1 MMSKVP
7 FYKRAISFL
16 LGLLCLLMLCSVN
29 AEQVSKINLTKEQQ
43 VWVAENPLIYVG
55 VSSDWPPFEYQDV
68 LGNPRGIDIDILNLI
83 SARTGLNFE
92 IKSAKWSDNL
102 ASFKA
107 QQLDLLIGVKYLQ
120 EREAIGHYS
129 SAYLQVLD
137 YFFAHQRYADTPFS
151 ELTDKRI
158 AIPREYATS
167 HFIRDNFPH
176 LQLLVVDTLYDAIDA
191 VIEGKADLLFNNY
204 QTVSYILTQNN
215 INDIVPKQSMR
226 HTGRTGIHLL
236 SRHSKPILAEI
247 IEVALQSITL
257 EEKENLSRL
266 HMGLARTALFERF
279 ERANIEFTDQEKAY
293 LLSKP
298 VITMTGDPNWL
309 PYEGLDEQGNYVG
322 IVPDMLD
329 LFEERLGIVFKREIG
344 PSWIDSVKLF
354 ESNQVD
360 VISETYQSDIG
371 DNTLYTNAYLSSP
384 IVLIMRDKQQFV
396 GDYRDVAP
404 LELGLIENYGYTKQV
419 EQSFPNKV
427 FFRYGDI
434 DVGLNAV
441 ATGKVDV
448 LFATL
453 AQASYHMASQGM
465 NNLRIVGQTPFKTEL
480 SFGTHKDNQLLVS
493 ILNKALLS
501 VSQNEK
507 QAIVQRWGDE
517 KFVSRVDYTLV
528 LIVFLIAVVLLIL
541 IVSWYQK
548 LFRETQARQEAQAH
562 YKLLLESLPSQVM
575 VVNLDGIIEDVNKQV
590 LEDYQC
596 SAQQLIGQ
604 PFVNLL
610 NEPRNF
616 TFFSNMIEEDGI
628 EQLTIEFKWQNQVHA
643 MMLSMLPISVN
654 NKPALLTLV
663 VDITSRV
670 TMEKMI
676 IDARNSA
683 IEANNAKSSFLAN
696 MSHEIRTPMNAI
708 IGFSQLLSASVEE
721 PKAQSYLKT
730 IRSAGNSLLVLINDI
745 LDLSKVEAGKLQ
757 LQLKTT
763 NLSSLLR
770 EVIQIFEIDTNE
782 KSIELHMNID
792 PYMPNLKLDEARLRQ
807 VLFNL
812 VGNAVKF
819 TQRGKIELN
828 VELTLCNDDLA
839 VLKVAVSDT
848 GVGISPQA
856 QKTIFDSFTQANEH
870 KNVHAGGTG
879 LGLAISKRLIE
890 LMGGELT
897 VTSELNRGSTFAF
910 TLPNIALVTDEVTK
924 KRLSG
929 SDTIQFM
936 AQRILVVDDVEDN
949 RALLKQWLTML
960 GLVVE
965 SVSDGQ
971 AAIDATSDSD
981 FDLVLLDL
989 KMAGLS
995 GHEAASV
1002 IKQRRPKLPIVAVSA
1017 SSSSEQ
1023 IDYNDFVGYLSKPIL
1038 QSDLIDELKKHLA
1051 FSVVQFN
1058 DNAVESNSLILS
1070 YEIVSALTY
1079 NYELRAKKVLERN
1092 SLDEIKNFADDL
1104 THSAQQLQC
1113 PELISF
1119 CQQLLIAVECFDV
1132 IEIQNL
1138 MESFISQFKD
1148 ESGARLSYLKS

>member
-1 MMSKVP
+1 MSKVP
-7 FYKRAISFL
+7 LYKQVNRL
-16 LGLLCLLMLCSVN
+16 LLSLLCLLMLSSVH
-29 AEQVSKINLTKEQQ
+29 AESSANLRLTKEHQR
-43 VWVAENPLIYVG
+43 WISANPLVSVG

-68 LGNPRGIDIDILNLI
+68 LGNPRGIDIDILNVI
-83 SARTGLNFE
+83 SARTGLSFE

-102 ASFKA
+102 AAFKV

-137 YFFAHQRYADTPFS
+137 YFFSHQRYADTPFS
-151 ELTDKRI
+151 ELTEKRI

-167 HFIRDNFPH
+167 HFVRDNFP
-176 LQLLVVDTLYDAIDA
+176 QLKLLIVDTLYDAIDA
-191 VIEGKADLLFNNY
+191 VIEGEADLLFNNY

-215 INDIVPKQSMR
+215 ITNIVPKQSMR
-226 HTGRTGIHLL
+226 HTGRSDIHLL
-236 SRHSKPILAEI
+236 TQRSKPILAEI
-247 IEVALQSITL
+247 IEIALTSITL
-257 EEKENLSRL
+257 EEKENLGRL

-279 ERANIEFTDQEKAY
+279 ERANIEFTDQEKAF
-293 LLSKP
+293 LLSNP

-329 LFEERLGIVFKREIG
+329 VFEKRLGIVFKREIG
-344 PSWIDSVKLF
+344 TSWIDSVNLF
-354 ESNQVD
+354 ESKQVD

-371 DNTLYTNAYLSSP
+371 DSTSYTNAYLSSP

-404 LELGLIENYGYTKQV
+404 LNLGLIENYGYTKQV
-419 EQSFPNKV
+419 KESFPEKI
-427 FFRYGDI
+427 FSRYGDI

-501 VSQNEK
+501 VSHSEK
-507 QAIVQRWGDE
+507 QTIVQRWGDE
-517 KFVSRVDYTLV
+517 KFVSHVDYSLV
-528 LIVFLIAVVLLIL
+528 ALVFTIAVIFLGLI
-541 IVSWYQK
+541 IWWYQK
-548 LFRETQARQEAQAH
+548 LLRETQARQEAQDH

-575 VVNLDGIIEDVNKQV
+575 VVNLDGKIESVNKQV

-596 SAQQLIGQ
+596 SEHHLVGQ

-610 NEPRNF
+610 HEPRSF
-616 TFFSNMIEEDGI
+616 SFFSNMIEEDGI
-628 EQLTIEFKWQNQVHA
+628 EQLTIEFKWQNQIHA
-643 MMLSMLPISVN
+643 MMLSMLPIRFN

-670 TMEKMI
+670 TMERMI
-676 IDARNSA
+676 IDARNAA

-708 IGFSQLLSASVEE
+708 VGFSQLLSATVEDT
-721 PKAQSYLKT
+721 KAQSYLKT
-730 IRSAGNSLLVLINDI
+730 IRSAGNSLLMLINDI

-757 LQLKTT
+757 LQIKTT
-763 NLSSLLR
+763 DVAALLE
-770 EVIQIFEIDTNE
+770 EVIQIFEIDTND
-782 KSIELHMNID
+782 KSIKLYLHIDANI
-792 PYMPNLKLDEARLRQ
+792 PNLKLDEARLRQ

-819 TQRGKIELN
+819 THHGKVELN
-828 VELTLCNDDLA
+828 VELECCDGDRAN
-839 VLKVAVSDT
+839 LKIAVSDT

-870 KNVHAGGTG
+870 QDTHAGGTG
-879 LGLAISKRLIE
+879 LGLAISKRLVE

-897 VTSELNRGSTFAF
+897 VSSELNLGSTFAF
-910 TLPNIALVTDEVTK
+910 TLPNLITVAKEVRK
-924 KRLSG
+924 EKQLGNDR
-929 SDTIQFM
+929 IQFM
-936 AQRILVVDDVEDN
+936 GQRILVADDVEDN
-949 RALLKQWLTML
+949 RALLNQWLPML

-965 SVSDGQ
+965 TVSDGQ
-971 AAIDATSDSD
+971 EAIDAIQDRE

-989 KMAGLS
+989 KMADVNGY
-995 GHEAASV
+995 EAARV
-1002 IKQRRPKLPIVAVSA
+1002 ITDSKPQLPIVAVSA
-1017 SSSSEQ
+1017 SLNNHQ
-1023 IDYNDFVGYLSKPIL
+1023 MDHRHFVGYLSKPIL
-1038 QSDLIDELKKHLA
+1038 QNDLVDELKKHLA
-1051 FSVVQFN
+1051 FNVLTTDN
-1058 DNAVESNSLILS
+1058 DVLKTDLTPLLLS
-1070 YEIVSALTY
+1070 HQIVSALTY
-1079 NYELRAKKVLERN
+1079 NYELRAKKVLEKN
-1092 SLDEIKNFADDL
+1092 NLNEIKALADDL
-1104 THSAQQLQC
+1104 SRSANQLQC

-1119 CQQLLIAVECFDV
+1119 CERLSAAVDCFDV
-1132 IEIQNL
+1132 IEIKNL

-1148 ESGARLSYLKS
+1148 DI

>member
-1 MMSKVP
+1 MS
-7 FYKRAISFL
+7 A
-16 LGLLCLLMLCSVN
+16 VN
-29 AEQVSKINLTKEQQ
+29 AEQVSKISLTKEQQ
-43 VWVAENPLIYVG
+43 VWVAANPLIYVG

-120 EREAIGHYS
+120 EREAIGNYS

-158 AIPREYATS
+158 AIRREYATS

-176 LQLLVVDTLYDAIDA
+176 LELLVVDTLYDAIDA

-344 PSWIDSVKLF
+344 SSWIDSVKLF

-419 EQSFPNKV
+419 EQSFPDKV

-465 NNLRIVGQTPFKTEL
+465 NNLRIVGQTPFKTKL

-507 QAIVQRWGDE
+507 QDIVQRWGDE
-517 KFVSRVDYTLV
+517 KFVSHVDYSLV
-528 LIVFLIAVVLLIL
+528 ALVFAIAVFFLGLI
-541 IVSWYQK
+541 IWWYQK

-575 VVNLDGIIEDVNKQV
+575 VVNLDGMIEDVNKQV

-596 SAQQLIGQ
+596 STQQLIGE

-708 IGFSQLLSASVEE
+708 IGFSQLLSACVEE
-721 PKAQSYLKT
+721 PKARSYLKT

-745 LDLSKVEAGKLQ
+745 LDLSKVESGKLQ

-763 NLSSLLR
+763 SLSAVLL
-770 EVIQIFEIDTNE
+770 EVIQIFEIDAKK
-782 KSIELHMNID
+782 KSVELLLNIE
-792 PYMPNLKLDEARLRQ
+792 PNLPSLKLDEARLRQ

-819 TQRGKIELN
+819 THRGKVEICVALERCDGNRANLN
-828 VELTLCNDDLA
+828 MSVID
-839 VLKVAVSDT
+839 S

-856 QKTIFDSFTQANEH
+856 QKTIFDSFTQASEH

-879 LGLAISKRLIE
+879 LGLAISKRLVE
-890 LMGGELT
+890 LMDGELT
-897 VTSELNRGSTFAF
+897 VSSELNLGSTFSF
-910 TLPNIALVTDEVTK
+910 TLPNIVIVAEEVNK
-924 KRLSG
+924 QKHSG
-929 SDTIQFM
+929 SDRIQFM
-936 AQRILVVDDVEDN
+936 GQRVLVADDVEDN
-949 RALLKQWLTML
+949 RALLNQWLPMF
-960 GLVVE
+960 GLVVD
-965 SVSDGQ
+965 SVCDGQ
-971 AAIDATSDSD
+971 GAIDAIQNRDY
-981 FDLVLLDL
+981 DLVLLDL
-989 KMAGLS
+989 IMAGVS

-1002 IKQRRPKLPIVAVSA
+1002 IRNSRPQLPIVAVSA
-1017 SSSSEQ
+1017 SSLIDQ
-1023 IDYNDFVGYLSKPIL
+1023 INRDNFDGYLSKPIL
-1038 QSDLIDELKKHLA
+1038 QNDLVIELKKHLA
-1051 FSVVQFN
+1051 FNVIQTN
-1058 DNAVESNSLILS
+1058 ESGVKTGFNSLLLS
-1070 YEIVSALTY
+1070 PEVVSSLTY

-1092 SLDEIKNFADDL
+1092 SLDEIKALALDL
-1104 THSAQQLQC
+1104 THSAKQLQC

-1119 CQQLLIAVECFDV
+1119 CQQLSIAVDCFDV